1 MRFVLSL
8 VLAVSASASSLADD
22 AACAALIA
30 ALPKLSGST
39 PLEAT
44 GSGKTY
50 KQLYDQCDAIN
61 TFVGKPLPKHPKK
74 PGQRLKCS
82 TDPNKVGFVSRYPD
96 RTIVFSAKA
105 GVDADGSK
113 LACGTGW
120 PNQCGTWLSF
130 DKGSDRADV
139 NAEDTPFVVVPIAV
153 PDTSISFQKDTGIGK
168 GDLAV
173 VVANGRC
180 AFGVVGDAGPYFRL
194 GEISLRAQA
203 DLGNQ
208 QCAVKG
214 QYPCRA
220 LVGGSGSSIRSGVTY
235 LIFPESR
242 PSPLLSQTVNNVADA
257 AARKRVEKFIA
268 DYAR

>member
-1 MRFVLSL
+1 MAL
-8 VLAVSASASSLADD
+8 SASASSLAADD

-39 PLEAT
+39 PLKAT
-44 GSGKTY
+44 VNGQTY
-50 KQLYDQCDAIN
+50 KQLYDQCDSTN
-61 TFVGKPLPKHPKK
+61 TFVGRSLPKHPKK

-82 TDPNKVGFVSRYPD
+82 TDPNRVAFVSRYPD
-96 RTIVFSAKA
+96 KTIAFNAKA

-120 PNQCGTWLSF
+120 PNQCGTWLGF

-139 NAEDTPFVVVPIAV
+139 NAEDTPFVVVPVAV
-153 PDTSISFQKDTGIGK
+153 PGTGISFQKDTGIGK

-214 QYPCRA
+214 QYPCKA
-220 LVGGSGSSIRSGVTY
+220 KFTGLSS
-235 LIFPESR
+235 SR
-242 PSPLLSQTVNNVADA
+242 GTNVMA
-257 AARKRVEKFIA
+257 AQAPAAKSTPVSARPTT
-268 DYAR
+268 